1 MCPIGSQRS
10 FNWDISPQ
18 TPLKVSVFPPKG
30 KWPKPLPANISATRS
45 GTGLF
50 QYFNNCKC
58 HGSAYIPSQ
67 STSENGV
74 EAFVLAKNVVFAPFS
89 AENRVNPEN
98 FDSDGQF
105 CLLEVVNVNGCIWQR
120 DPERTNW
127 IGLLVGE
134 LQSFV
139 DRNSGRN
146 CGFECQHQVPIAVPF
161 HKMAC
166 MRPPN
171 LQHSFR
177 SLMGRTFKG
186 RTNQPPSE
194 SGQYSRFCLI
204 SPCNLGRS
212 RL

>member
-1 MCPIGSQRS
+1 MPR
-10 FNWDISPQ
+10 
-18 TPLKVSVFPPKG
+18 
-30 KWPKPLPANISATRS
+30 
-45 GTGLF
+45 
-50 QYFNNCKC
+50 
-58 HGSAYIPSQ
+58 
-67 STSENGV
+67 
-74 EAFVLAKNVVFAPFS
+74 
-89 AENRVNPEN
+89 
-98 FDSDGQF
+98 
-105 CLLEVVNVNGCIWQR
+105 VNGCIWQR

-204 SPCNLGRS
+204 SPCKLGRS
-212 RL
+212 RLWARIWSSQKVPPVILISWWPPGGCSSCMGWILS